1 MVYLMEKNTS
11 QLLQMFTEK
20 PLLTYPLALLLVI
33 APFLQGLYFEQAFY
47 PFLVFF
53 SLLFII
59 SLYDQVKKKELM
71 LFNRALDWAMLAL
84 LISYLISLF
93 SAASI
98 HSAVVGIM
106 RFSSYVMM
114 FWLCLRLARQPK
126 GYTFLSW
133 VLYFTGFSMAV
144 FGLLVDCGILQYVNM
159 KPGDRI
165 TGMFDYANTFG
176 IYVAIISIIGWG
188 LILSSE
194 NIITRILV
202 SGGNAVLL
210 IAMLGSL
217 SRGTWLLYPFAV
229 ILFLFLV
236 GKGKRL
242 YSLFVWFSSLIP
254 AFIMARLFLKQT
266 PTPVDIIFI
275 ILGFI
280 IAACFQFG
288 AEYVLKRLSQKNLFE
303 QFKDYRRWILIIG
316 FSFILCIGL
325 LYVVKFNNYSS
336 QSPFARLTNISLQDT
351 DLQLRLQFN
360 KDAIK
365 IIKDYPL
372 IGVGAGG
379 WEAVY
384 HKYASQLY
392 WSDKPHNYFLQVGVE
407 NGIIGFLALLSI
419 WLMFIKLLWDYYK
432 KKISNNDTSL
442 FWAGATACFLL
453 GAHSLIDFD
462 MSYSAI
468 AFILYGLMG
477 ALEGHTLLHTTVIEK
492 VVDKKKPRHKQ
503 RNINLRADRIGM
515 VSIALAS
522 IAALCLFFT
531 ATSFWAAYRYFKSAQ
546 GIMNQEPNQALVLFD
561 KALQYDPLNA
571 AYWNQYAMFWSAV
584 AVANQQPNAH
594 QQALA
599 ASEKA
604 VGLDPYNLKILN
616 GINQVYSNLGEY
628 ERAVNL
634 AETITDANP
643 RDPGA
648 YENLAMHHILKGLQ
662 DLDSGRLDQARTSW
676 EKALTIPNRVPSD
689 LEIPPV
695 GLHLTSGQALLLLG
709 NAGQG
714 EQQLR
719 QMLTYAG
726 EAYSQGVLM
735 QQRSSQLT
743 AMRRQTQLWLIAFS
757 ENQPDMTETDLQE
770 ITRIKGWLSKVGV
783 SGS

>member
-1 MVYLMEKNTS
+1 
-11 QLLQMFTEK
+11 
-20 PLLTYPLALLLVI
+20 
-33 APFLQGLYFEQAFY
+33 
-47 PFLVFF
+47 
-53 SLLFII
+53 
-59 SLYDQVKKKELM
+59 
-71 LFNRALDWAMLAL
+71 
-84 LISYLISLF
+84 
-93 SAASI
+93 
-98 HSAVVGIM
+98 
-106 RFSSYVMM
+106 
-114 FWLCLRLARQPK
+114 
-126 GYTFLSW
+126 
-133 VLYFTGFSMAV
+133 
-144 FGLLVDCGILQYVNM
+144 
-159 KPGDRI
+159 
-165 TGMFDYANTFG
+165 
-176 IYVAIISIIGWG
+176 
-188 LILSSE
+188 
-194 NIITRILV
+194 
-202 SGGNAVLL
+202 
-210 IAMLGSL
+210 
-217 SRGTWLLYPFAV
+217 
-229 ILFLFLV
+229 
-236 GKGKRL
+236 
-242 YSLFVWFSSLIP
+242 
-254 AFIMARLFLKQT
+254 MARLFLKQT